1 MTHCT
6 AFSFVGRVTSAGR
19 AGLIKNKLSSF
30 KTTASKRLCTGAQ
43 SVPSGQQAL
52 STASP
57 LDQLKHQEDPVFQAF
72 VGRYK
77 VQAFNQDETKLT
89 VAQTPIQV
97 PVSGFGF
104 S

>member
-6 AFSFVGRVTSAGR
+6 AFLFVGRAASAGR
-19 AGLIKNKLSSF
+19 AALIKNKLSSC

-43 SVPSGQQAL
+43 SLQSSPYAL

-57 LDQLKHQEDPVFQAF
+57 VEQLMPQEDPVFQAF
-72 VGRYK
+72 GSGYK
-77 VQAFNQDETKLT
+77 VQAFNQDETKQT